1 MHSVASDSR
10 VSADLRRRL
19 GVLIF
24 TLIPAG
30 LALVLSLP
38 TVIGRSIGRD
48 SGVFLYA
55 GQELLRG
62 GFPYIDAWDHKG
74 PLLYLLNA
82 AGARLAGGDIFGV
95 LLLETILVS
104 SAFVVFSVALQGQF
118 GRLPVALAGSLGVA
132 TFFNVNEGGNMTET
146 WTFPFALIAYALFV
160 RDRVGH
166 SEARPSMLTL
176 AALGIAIA
184 VAALIR
190 PSNGL
195 GLSVL
200 ALFAVFIPGDRFLS
214 ALRRTALLVAS
225 GSVVALPVL
234 GFVASAGAL
243 EEMWQQYVVFNVD
256 HSTTTSIYGRI
267 DSYAYLFESLARSS
281 LTLGLALGALAL
293 LRTKR
298 MAPRTRPPALW
309 TALLLALVAD
319 ASGVALSGR
328 GFAHYLV
335 TLIPPLTVMAAI
347 IFSHALKSG
356 SGAAKAHR
364 LRDDF
369 GLVAAALLAV
379 ISLGLTD
386 AALRQARG
394 EMSGGLTNSS
404 SQLALVANEIAA
416 HTNVSDTVYVW
427 GAETRF
433 LAAAQRRSSSSIT
446 YLYPIIRPNRAAEEA
461 RRRLEVELEVSRP
474 SLIVRTAKWPCPFDE
489 PCSDPLLQGAHAF
502 IAENYI
508 FSRMVAETEFWVP
521 R

>member
-1 MHSVASDSR
+1 MNTVLRDSGASV
-10 VSADLRRRL
+10 DLRRRL
-19 GVLIF
+19 GGLIF
-24 TLIPAG
+24 TLTPAG

-104 SAFVVFSVALQGQF
+104 SAVIVFSVALQGQL

-160 RDRVGH
+160 RDRVGR
-166 SEARPSMLTL
+166 SEARTSMLTL
-176 AALGIAIA
+176 ATLGIAIV

-200 ALFAVFIPGDRFLS
+200 ALFAVFIPGDGFCCT
-214 ALRRTALLVAS
+214 LRRTALLVAS

-234 GFVASAGAL
+234 SLVARAGAL
-243 EEMWQQYVVFNVD
+243 EEMWRQYVVFNVD
-256 HSTTTSIYGRI
+256 HSTTTSIQSRVE
-267 DSYAYLFESLARSS
+267 SYAYLFESLARSS
-281 LTLGLALGALAL
+281 LTLGLSLGALAL
-293 LRTKR
+293 LRTKQ
-298 MAPRTRPPALW
+298 MAPRTKPSVLW
-309 TALLLALVAD
+309 TALLLASIAD
-319 ASGVALSGR
+319 AFGVALSGR

-347 IFSHALKSG
+347 IFSHSLKSG
-356 SGAAKAHR
+356 PGAARAHR

-369 GLVAAALLAV
+369 GFVAAALLVA

-394 EMSGGLTNSS
+394 DMAGGLTNSS

-416 HTNVSDTVYVW
+416 HTSVSDTVYVW

-461 RRRLEVELEVSRP
+461 RSRLEAELEVSRP
-474 SLIVRTAKWPCPFDE
+474 SLIIRTAKWPCPFE
-489 PCSDPLLQGAHAF
+489 GPCSEPLLQGAHAF
-502 IAENYI
+502 IAENYV
-508 FSRMVAETEFWVP
+508 FSRMVGETEFWVP